1 MRVEAGR
8 ETGCRVSGNQS
19 RPGYRRRHA
28 HIDAEASLVLRKCPQ
43 DIGHHHY
50 QGGALR
56 SLLIH
61 AIEKAEEGD
70 HEKPAAD
77 SKQPAKQTGHP
88 TEARCGGGANYR
100 RYHASG

>member
-1 MRVEAGR
+1 
-8 ETGCRVSGNQS
+8 
-19 RPGYRRRHA
+19 
-28 HIDAEASLVLRKCPQ
+28 
-43 DIGHHHY
+43 
-50 QGGALR
+50 LR

-61 AIEKAEEGD
+61 PIEKPEERD